1 MFEMM
6 NTSKPQTKMLDMGS
20 IYSPRAAVVSQ
31 TGTSCYC
38 IIRIRLEGIEM
49 LHRTNFK
56 IFLLLLRIHRSCCY
70 CIPIQQDSIEA
81 YIEAFQQFAG
91 YDLDASRHSTEGI
104 PPNELAAIVT
114 AIVFGYDLKASRCYT
129 ARISRSSC
137 YCYEFTD
144 LAAIVFQYS
153 RIPSRRTSR
162 RSSNLRATT

>member
-1 MFEMM
+1 
-6 NTSKPQTKMLDMGS
+6 
-20 IYSPRAAVVSQ
+20 
-31 TGTSCYC
+31 
-38 IIRIRLEGIEM
+38 M

-70 CIPIQQDSIEA
+70 CVPIQQDSIEA

-91 YDLDASRHSTEGI
+91 YDLDASRHSTKGI

-137 YCYEFTD
+137 YCYEFAD
-144 LAAIVFQYS
+144 LGRGVHRGVPTICGLRLECIEAFH
-153 RIPSRRTSR
+153 RRHSAERTCCYCYETLLLLC
-162 RSSNLRATT
+162 SNTARLH